1 MTELSR
7 AQMQAWETSLQ
18 AASRALDEP
27 SGGPARLRDRLRL
40 TASALRESVESVRRL
55 IATLAG
61 LRGQLLADQERAA
74 LMLTRLPIPYL
85 ETTADGTILSANQ
98 AAGDALNL
106 SVRGLTGRN
115 LLLFLSEREEWM
127 DVLTQTAASDT
138 VSRRVAKL
146 RPRERLQTS
155 VLAHLCAVQGTHGP
169 AILWFLTIPPTPA
182 ETLPRVRG
190 SSVRPHATPSSPAA
204 S

>member
-1 MTELSR
+1 
-7 AQMQAWETSLQ
+7 MQAWEALLLT
-18 AASRALDEP
+18 AAHALDEP
-27 SGGPARLRDRLRL
+27 SVGPARLRDRLRL

-55 IATLAG
+55 VATIAG
-61 LRGQLLADQERAA
+61 LRGQLLADRERTAQMVA
-74 LMLTRLPIPYL
+74 RLPIPYL

-115 LLLFLSEREEWM
+115 LLLFLSERDEWT
-127 DVLTQTAASDT
+127 DVLTHTAASDMFA
-138 VSRRVAKL
+138 RRLAKL

-155 VLAHLCAVQGTHGP
+155 VLVDLCPVQGTDGP
-169 AILWFLTIPPTPA
+169 AILWFLTAPTPA
-182 ETLPRVRG
+182 ETLPRVEK
-190 SSVRPHATPSSPAA
+190 SADRPRSMPSCPPA

>member
-1 MTELSR
+1 
-7 AQMQAWETSLQ
+7 MQAWETSLQ
-18 AASRALDEP
+18 MASRALDEP
-27 SGGPARLRDRLRL
+27 SVGPARLRDRLRL

-55 IATLAG
+55 VATVAG
-61 LRGQLLADQERAA
+61 LRGQLLADQERTAQMVA
-74 LMLTRLPIPYL
+74 RLPVPYL

-106 SVRGLTGRN
+106 SVRGLAGRN

-127 DVLTQTAASDT
+127 EFLTHTVASDT
-138 VSRRVAKL
+138 VARRVAKL

-155 VLAHLCAVQGTHGP
+155 VLAHLCAVQGTDGP

-182 ETLPRVRG
+182 ETLPRARG
-190 SSVRPHATPSSPAA
+190 SAVRPQSIPSSPAA